1 MTLVAIRISG
11 LIKIEKKNV
20 EETMQRLRLKR
31 KYTCVILDE
40 RPETMGMI
48 KIVKNIIAY
57 GKIDE
62 KTLTLLLKHRGKKI
76 GNVKAKLSEAE
87 SAKIAKEVMAG
98 KKLEALGIVPFFGL
112 HPARGGIYTKLHF
125 PKGVLGYNRDKATGE
140 EKINEL
146 IQRML

>member
-1 MTLVAIRISG
+1 MTLAAIRISG
-11 LIKIEKKNV
+11 LIKIEKKKV

-40 RPETMGMI
+40 KPETLGMI
-48 KIVKNIIAY
+48 KVVKNLIAF

-62 KTLTLLLKHRGKKI
+62 KTLALLLKNRGKKI

-87 SAKIAKEVMAG
+87 ASNIAKEVLAG

-112 HPARGGIYTKLHF
+112 HPARGGIYTKVHF
-125 PKGVLGYNRDKATGE
+125 PKGVLGNNK

-146 IQRML
+146 IERML